1 MLKMKNFFV
10 FNEGFSKSK
19 TSSYIL
25 SLQLSNIG
33 YSYVIVDPAGS
44 RYAAI
49 NHHNFD
55 KKLSDKSIVEKAE
68 SMLKE
73 DLFLSKNYKNVF
85 FSVIESKSTLVP
97 KELFDRKQIKKYFTF
112 NQKLDDFEE
121 LHFNYI
127 KNAGVYNL
135 FAIPSDITTLMV
147 NKFPEIIF
155 VHHNNVFVNDIIT
168 RAKNLKFKL
177 PYIQINVNLESF
189 DIGIYKDEKLQVVN
203 TYQFSNDND
212 FIYYLLN
219 TINQYDIKLTKAY
232 INVSGYIEKD
242 TEFYYFIHQYL
253 PKINFLKLNTGLV
266 FNFKDVEEHFFY
278 NLLNLH
284 NEDY

>member
-1 MLKMKNFFV
+1 MKNFFV

-19 TSSYIL
+19 TASYIL
-25 SLQLSNIG
+25 SLQLGKNG
-33 YSYVIVDPAGS
+33 YSYVIVDTAGG
-44 RYAAI
+44 RYAAV

-73 DLFLSKNYKNVF
+73 DLFLSKNYNTVF
-85 FSVIESKSTLVP
+85 FSMVESKSTLVP

-112 NQKLDDFEE
+112 NQPLGEYEE

-127 KNAGVYNL
+127 KKADAYNI

-147 NKFPEIIF
+147 NKFPEVIF
-155 VHHNNVFVNDIIT
+155 VHQNNIFVKDIIS
-168 RAKNLKFKL
+168 RAENLKFKL
-177 PYIQINVNLESF
+177 PYIQINVNPNSF
-189 DIGIYKDEKLQVVN
+189 EIGIYMNDKFQMIN
-203 TYQFSNDND
+203 TYNYDNEND
-212 FIYYLLN
+212 FIYYVLN
-219 TINQYDIKLTKAY
+219 TINQYDIKLNKAY
-232 INVSGYIEKD
+232 INFSGFVEKD

-266 FNFKDVEEHFFY
+266 FNFKDVEEHLFY
-278 NLLNLH
+278 NLLNFH

>member
-1 MLKMKNFFV
+1 MKNFFV

-19 TSSYIL
+19 TASYIL
-25 SLQLSNIG
+25 SLQLSNSG
-33 YSYVIVDPAGS
+33 YSYTIVDPTSGKYSAL
-44 RYAAI
+44 

-55 KKLSDKSIVEKAE
+55 KKLSDKSLVEKVE

-73 DLFLSKNYKNVF
+73 DLFLNKNYRNVF
-85 FSVIESKSTLVP
+85 FSVTESKSTLVP

-112 NQKLDDFEE
+112 NQPLDEYEE
-121 LHFNYI
+121 LHFNFI
-127 KNAGVYNL
+127 KKADAYNI
-135 FAIPSDITTLMV
+135 FAIPSDITTLMI

-168 RAKNLKFKL
+168 RAENLKFKL
-177 PYIQINVNLESF
+177 PYIQINVSTDSF
-189 DIGIYKDEKLQVVN
+189 DIGIYKDDKFQMIN
-203 TYQFSNDND
+203 TYQFDNEND
-212 FIYYLLN
+212 FIYYVLN
-219 TINQYDIKLTKAY
+219 TINQYDIKLNKAY
-232 INVSGYIEKD
+232 INFSGFLEKD

-253 PKINFLKLNTGLV
+253 PKINFLKLTTGLV
-266 FNFKDVEEHFFY
+266 FNFKDVEEHLFY